1 MGRLARYLK
10 PYLPLLVL
18 MLFFLIG
25 QVLANLALPDYMARI
40 VNEGIIGNDN
50 DVVISTGVTM
60 LIVTLLGGLSTISAS
75 FLASRIATGFTRD
88 VRTDTFEKVES
99 FSVLE
104 FSRFSTASLITRC
117 TNDMQQ
123 IQMAL
128 FMSLRLAL
136 MAPLMGIG
144 AVFKAYQLAPSMTW
158 IMAVAVAVLFTVIAL
173 LLKMAMPRF
182 GRLQSLVDRLNLVT
196 RERLT
201 GMRLIRAFNRE
212 SCERDRFEETNDD
225 LMTVNISVNRI
236 MGVMQPAMMLL
247 LNFTSIAVVWV
258 GAHKI
263 DRNDL
268 QIGDMMA
275 FMQYAMQVIFAFLM
289 LSMIA
294 VLVPRAAVSAR
305 RVIEVLDTQPSI
317 EEPQQP
323 VTAPRLGGAIEFE
336 NVTFVYPNA
345 DSPALQNI
353 TFTAQPGQTTAIV
366 GPTGSGKSTLLGL
379 IERFYD
385 ATEGAVL
392 VDGVDVRE
400 QRIADLRSRIGFVP
414 QKAILFSGTIAS
426 NLTFGKE
433 DASPED
439 FVRAATTA
447 QAMEFIDQYEDS
459 FQQPIAQGGTNVS
472 GGQRQRLSIARAVIR
487 KPEIYIFDDSFSALD
502 YRTDANLRAALAR
515 ETQHSTVLIVA
526 QRVNTIRHAEK
537 IVVMDA
543 GRIVCQGAHEELLRT
558 CSVYEEIAASQLSEE
573 ELAREIGVSNPIS
586 SNGKEAT

>member
-201 GMRLIRAFNRE
+201 GMRVIRAFNRE
-212 SCERDRFEETNDD
+212 SWERDRFEETNDD

-305 RVIEVLDTQPSI
+305 RVIEVLDTKPSI

-447 QAMEFIDQYEDS
+447 QAMEFIDQYEDR

-573 ELAREIGVSNPIS
+573 ELAREIGVSSPIS